1 MPEDLKEDV
10 LIIDV
15 ESGKVIAKSSDSDKG
30 RMKKVKT
37 SSKSEQSEKK
47 KSKKKAEKEIEK
59 IVKEGKKVVNKLKR
73 AGGVQ
78 ESFSPKKSALK
89 SSLKQAEEWVKQN
102 IKEIKEFDFKPD
114 KRNLLGDF
122 GLGQKQ
128 PAELMEEKNDLL
140 TVLRGFDEQAS
151 QPNAQTISS
160 EEILGPNEAVAEVNE
175 AMRDL
180 QGSAT
185 MTGVSPN
192 EVMQEPD
199 IMHRGPVLM
208 EPNPALQEMLQSVT
222 TGPAD
227 YGPLIKNDNIMD
239 RFIAWAQHKQEFEQK
254 KALVKSIIGIPDKN
268 YFARLVQSDG
278 SKLPLLMQTRVSQRR
293 NLLKGLTHNKKKKR
307 NIKLFGKKKIKLL

>member
-1 MPEDLKEDV
+1 MPEELKEDV
-10 LIIDV
+10 FIIDV
-15 ESGKVIAKSSDSDKG
+15 DSGEVIAKSSDSDKG
-30 RMKKVKT
+30 RMKKVKA

-47 KSKKKAEKEIEK
+47 QSKTKQSNKKAEKEIKK
-59 IVKEGKKVVNKLKR
+59 IIKEGKKLSAQKDY
-73 AGGVQ
+73 
-78 ESFSPKKSALK
+78 SPKKSALK
-89 SSLKQAEEWVKQN
+89 SSLKQAEDWVKRN
-102 IKEIKEFDFKPD
+102 IREIKEFDFRPD

-122 GLGQKQ
+122 GMGQKQ

-140 TVLRGFDEQAS
+140 TVLRGFDEQSS

-185 MTGVSPN
+185 MSAVNPN

-254 KALVKSIIGIPDKN
+254 KAVVKSIIGIPDKN

-293 NLLKGLTHNKKKKR
+293 NLLKGLTRNKKRKR